1 MKKIIALVLTVV
13 MCLVALTSCIEL
25 QALGIAGIIALWA
38 KSEKTIVDRE
48 VFFEYEL
55 IVECRLTD
63 MPIPNLDGSA
73 LTNNTLYLNM
83 SDEEFITY
91 SEAVLNYLLKKED
104 AYFKGYQ
111 CSQGFAGGIFYLPE
125 YRYAPLTEKY
135 KVRDANR
142 FIFSLTELLNEGDEY
157 NNHYWN
163 EVIIDIVRSEGTL
176 DDGEYSYNTAITIKL
191 NPGSRVYYEDYVDYE
206 DSYEDYG
213 EDASKQ

>member
-1 MKKIIALVLTVV
+1 MKRIIALILIVT
-13 MCLVALTSCIEL
+13 MCLVMLTSCIEL
-25 QALGIAGIIALWA
+25 EALGILGLVALWA
-38 KSEKTIVDRE
+38 KSEKTIVARD
-48 VFFEYEL
+48 VFFENEL

-63 MPIPNLDGSA
+63 MPVPDLEGSA

-83 SDEEFITY
+83 TDDEFISY
-91 SEAVLNYLLKKED
+91 SEAVLNYLLAKED

-111 CSQGFAGGIFYLPE
+111 VEQGFAGGVFYIPE

-135 KVRDANR
+135 KVGDANR

-176 DDGEYSYNTAITIKL
+176 DDGEYSYNAAITIKL
-191 NPGSRVYYEDYVDYE
+191 DPGSRVYYEDYVDYG
-206 DSYEDYG
+206 DYD
-213 EDASKQ
+213 EESSEE

>member
-1 MKKIIALVLTVV
+1 MKRIVALVLTVV
-13 MCLVALTSCIEL
+13 MCLVTLTSCIEL
-25 QALGIAGIIALWA
+25 QTLGIAGLVMLWA
-38 KSEKTIVDRE
+38 KSEKTIVARD
-48 VFFEYEL
+48 VFFKEEL

-63 MPIPNLDGSA
+63 MPMPNLEGSA

-83 SDEEFITY
+83 TDEEFMTY
-91 SEAVLNYLLKKED
+91 SEAVLNYLLAKED

-111 CSQGFAGGIFYLPE
+111 VEQGFAGGIFYLPE

-135 KVRDANR
+135 KVGDANR

-157 NNHYWN
+157 NYHYWN
-163 EVIIDIVRSEGTL
+163 CAIIDIVRSEGTL

-191 NPGSRVYYEDYVDYE
+191 DPGSRVYYEDYVDYE
-206 DSYEDYG
+206 DSYEDYE